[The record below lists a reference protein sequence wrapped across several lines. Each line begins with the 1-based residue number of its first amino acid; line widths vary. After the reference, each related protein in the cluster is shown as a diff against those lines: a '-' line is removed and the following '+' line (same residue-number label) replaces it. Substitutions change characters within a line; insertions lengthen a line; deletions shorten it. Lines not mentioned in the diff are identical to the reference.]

1 MGSAGL
7 DKTLTL
13 DHESLAL
20 PRLSFPLSDL
30 LRTFNQLC
38 IAHMYQQP
46 TYRERYVT
54 GVLQPGEPSCQ
65 GRSILLM
72 PESGI
77 EPAGAAEHSCC
88 IERTCS

>member
-1 MGSAGL
+1 MDFAGL

-20 PRLSFPLSDL
+20 PRLAFPLSYL
-30 LRTFNQLC
+30 LWTFRQLC
-38 IAHMYQQP
+38 ITHIYQQP

-54 GVLQPGEPSCQ
+54 EEEPGEPSCH
-65 GRSILLM
+65 GSTMLLR

-77 EPAGAAEHSCC
+77 EPAGAAEHSCY
-88 IERTCS
+88 IERACS